1 MKVWIIYIDLFAD
14 GNDFSWETISKG
26 RNIYYQKQL
35 ANQIISQANE
45 IILLLTSSLNI
56 HLNIGQNT
64 IINTSNVF
72 MSLET
77 QTIEYISNKIIKQV
91 ENSQIYIP
99 STFNTN
105 TTNNQIILIRVCF
118 VVFGII
124 YLFFLFFSQ

>member
-1 MKVWIIYIDLFAD
+1 MSLHPTKVWIICIDLFAD
-14 GNDFSWETISKG
+14 GNDFSWETISRG

-35 ANQIISQANE
+35 ANRIINQANK

-77 QTIEYISNKIIKQV
+77 QTIESLKKKIVKLV
-91 ENSQIYIP
+91 ENSQIHLP
-99 STFNTN
+99 STFYTN
-105 TTNNQIILIRVCF
+105 TTNNQIISIRVRF
-118 VVFGII
+118 VVF
-124 YLFFLFFSQ
+124 